1 MSRERNA
8 GITVSVKHKQPSA
21 GIRYPYEPQLWGGPG
36 AFGEG
41 SSAKTYTL
49 EKKDA
54 IFSGRGVSCEPEGV
68 RGYL

>member
-1 MSRERNA
+1 MSREEKAR
-8 GITVSVKHKQPSA
+8 ITVSVSVKVKHRQPSA
-21 GIRYPYEPQLWGGPG
+21 CIRYAYEPELWGEPG

-54 IFSGRGVSCEPEGV
+54 IFS
-68 RGYL
+68 